1 MAAQSWAYKSV
12 SFAYQ
17 SDLVTEGSSD
27 VVKFACEVAIPKRG
41 RELQTLDYAVGQVG
55 ASKAPIPGVRQGSEF
70 TIKAPLTMFKRDYD
84 PAADAPGDGN
94 QTTSPIAVL
103 IANALGSR
111 NASIASAA
119 DLRNGVGLYNET
131 YDEAAVVA
139 SSTTSV
145 IKLDTGLGAGI
156 LPGALIAIGIP
167 TTNALRQLGWVAS
180 ISTDDVNLA
189 EAWSGAASNG
199 DNLLPTATATLN
211 GNEQVPLT
219 FSMKGK
225 EANFNDVGIG
235 CVCKSIKLSFDAGMV
250 PMVEMTYGAYGDFY
264 RKSTGGAVTVPD
276 DDYDV
281 LRPVAGAFGGR
292 LTIDG
297 AVSCGIEKL
306 SLEIAIDVQPRVCHS
321 ALQGVDAVNTV
332 NRSLSVSF
340 SAPRDSSDA
349 INNGNDPWQH
359 RLASGTSFS
368 LFGYVGNFAG
378 QIFSFATPSLQVE
391 EEPQLEDI
399 GGRVYVAVKAKPGV
413 VSTVGNGTITDTAPQ
428 NTVFGASWA

>member
-41 RELQTLDYAVGQVG
+41 REVQTLDYAVGQVG
-55 ASKAPIPGVRQGSEF
+55 ATKAPIPGVRQGSEF
-70 TIKAPLTMFKRDYD
+70 TIKAPLTQFKRDYD
-84 PAADAPGDGN
+84 PAADAPGDGS

-103 IANALGSR
+103 LANALGSR

-119 DLRNGVGLYNET
+119 NLRNGVGLYNEA
-131 YDEAAVVA
+131 YDDAAVVA

-156 LPGALIAIGIP
+156 LPGSLIAIGVP

-180 ISTDDVNLA
+180 VATDDVNLA
-189 EAWSGAASNG
+189 EAWSTAALAN
-199 DNLLPTATATLN
+199 DNVLPTATATLN

-225 EANFNDVGIG
+225 ESSFNDVGIG
-235 CVCKSIKLSFDAGMV
+235 CVCKNIKLSFDAGMV
-250 PMVEMTYGAYGDFY
+250 PMVELTYGAYGDFY

-297 AVSCGIEKL
+297 SVTCGIEKL
-306 SLEIAIDVQPRVCHS
+306 AIEVAIDVQPRLCHS
-321 ALQGVDAVNTV
+321 ALQGVSQVDTV
-332 NRSLSVSF
+332 NRALSVSF
-340 SAPRDSSDA
+340 SVPRDSTDT

-359 RLASGTSFS
+359 RLDSSTSFS
-368 LFGYVGNFAG
+368 LFGYVGNVAG
-378 QIFSFATPSLQVE
+378 NIFSFGSPSLQVD

-413 VSTVGNGTITDTAPQ
+413 VSQVGDGTITDTAPQ
-428 NTVFGASWA
+428 NTVFGAAWA